1 MKMTKDLWE
10 QVKYFKPEEFMCPC
24 CNRVDMDAIFVF
36 MLDSLRKLVG
46 APLHI
51 TSGYRCEKH
60 NKEVGGSPNSAHLRG
75 KAADILVTDSEMRWR
90 ILKFAFLLGFPRI
103 GIGQTFIHLD
113 IDDSLP
119 SPRVWL
125 Y

>member
-1 MKMTKDLWE
+1 MRMTKDLWE
-10 QVKYFKPEEFMCPC
+10 QVKYFKEEEFKCPC
-24 CNRVDMDAIFVF
+24 CGKCDMNAMFVF
-36 MLDSLRKLVG
+36 MLDSLREFVG

-60 NKEVGGSPNSAHLRG
+60 NKKVKGSPNSAHLRG

-90 ILKFAFLLGFPRI
+90 ILKFAMLLGFPRI
-103 GIGQTFIHLD
+103 GIANTFIHLD
-113 IDDSLP
+113 IDDTLP

>member
-1 MKMTKDLWE
+1 MRMTKEDWKL
-10 QVKYFKPEEFMCPC
+10 VKYFREEEFKCPC
-24 CNRVDMDAIFVF
+24 CGRVDMDGAFVC
-36 MLDSLRKLVG
+36 MLDSLRLLVG

-90 ILKFAFLLGFPRI
+90 ILKFAFFLNFKRI